1 MAKKRRTELD
11 MDRDFLAEEPEEP
24 VAPPKEEKPAEPP
37 KPAEA
42 KRPKRKVNKVKLMI
56 VAGSGIAATSLT
68 VALVW
73 LAISFLGSITKSRQ
87 AAHPPPPAPKA
98 PTAPALI
105 VAPVYT
111 LHPFFIP
118 LKGKGSGQSD
128 LVKIQFALEMASPD
142 TQRDMDRN
150 ITLVRENVYFMLQ
163 NKGKNDFTGREKLD
177 KLAVD
182 VAIAVNRSLQSGGV
196 TRVWITDILIN

>member
-37 KPAEA
+37 KPAEP
-42 KRPKRKVNKVKLMI
+42 KRPKRKINKVKLLI
-56 VAGSGIAATSLT
+56 VAGSGIAATTFT
-68 VALVW
+68 VALIW
-73 LAISFLGSITKSRQ
+73 LAVAFFSSMAERRQ
-87 AAHPPPPAPKA
+87 AAKPPPPPPKESA
-98 PTAPALI
+98 TPVPF
-105 VAPVYT
+105 VAPVYA

-118 LKGKGSGQSD
+118 LREKGSAESK
-128 LVKIQFALEMASPD
+128 LVKIQFALEMASPE

-163 NKGKNDFTGREKLD
+163 NKAKSDFTGRERLD